1 MYTFII
7 LVIVSFLISGIIFGK
22 RLKENQFFVAL
33 IVICGTLLGSVI
45 VNGVVGLKAPFKE
58 VKVKEYPLNEEL
70 SKIIT
75 PTDTIKFISYLEY
88 TYRMKADSSI
98 RENHLDFKS
107 FDVLLSSEAN
117 RISRFS
123 INWLPEGDT
132 IPRYERWVE
141 KRIIGDNRWISS
153 IGIPN
158 GRRLNKVFI
167 PHDSIHMVLVNH
179 LNDKFFRNEERKI
192 AFAN

>member
-7 LVIVSFLISGIIFGK
+7 LAIVSFLISGIVFGK

-45 VNGVVGLKAPFKE
+45 INGVVGLKIPLKE
-58 VKVKEYPLNEEL
+58 VKVKEFPLDREL
-70 SKIIT
+70 SQIIT
-75 PTDTIKFISYLEY
+75 LTDTIEFISYLEY
-88 TYRMKADSSI
+88 TYKMKSDSSI
-98 RENHLDFKS
+98 KYNSLDF
-107 FDVLLSSEAN
+107 DNIEYLQSSETG

-132 IPRYERWVE
+132 IPRYERWKE

-158 GRRLNKVFI
+158 GRRLHKVFI
-167 PHDSIHMVLVNH
+167 PQDSIHIVLVNH
-179 LNDKFFRNEERKI
+179 LNDKFFRNEETKI

>member
-45 VNGVVGLKAPFKE
+45 VNGVVGLKTPFKE

-179 LNDKFFRNEERKI
+179 LNDKFFRNEKRKI

>member
-7 LVIVSFLISGIIFGK
+7 LAIVSFLISGIVFGK

-45 VNGVVGLKAPFKE
+45 INGVVGLKIPLKE
-58 VKVKEYPLNEEL
+58 VKVKEFPLDREL

-88 TYRMKADSSI
+88 NYEMEADSSI
-98 RENHLDFKS
+98 ESNYLDFRS
-107 FDVLLSSEAN
+107 FECLLPSESN
-117 RISRFS
+117 RIARFS

-132 IPRYERWVE
+132 IPRYER
-141 KRIIGDNRWISS
+141 
-153 IGIPN
+153 
-158 GRRLNKVFI
+158 
-167 PHDSIHMVLVNH
+167 
-179 LNDKFFRNEERKI
+179 
-192 AFAN
+192 

>member
-7 LVIVSFLISGIIFGK
+7 LAIVSFLISGIVFGK

-45 VNGVVGLKAPFKE
+45 INGVVGLKIPLKE
-58 VKVKEYPLNEEL
+58 VKVKEFPLDREL
-70 SKIIT
+70 SQIIT
-75 PTDTIKFISYLEY
+75 LTDTIEFISYLEY
-88 TYRMKADSSI
+88 TYKMKSDSSI
-98 RENHLDFKS
+98 KYNSLDF
-107 FDVLLSSEAN
+107 DNIEYLQSSETG

-132 IPRYERWVE
+132 IPRYERWKE

-167 PHDSIHMVLVNH
+167 PQDSIHMVLVNH
-179 LNDKFFRNEERKI
+179 LNDKFFKNEETKI